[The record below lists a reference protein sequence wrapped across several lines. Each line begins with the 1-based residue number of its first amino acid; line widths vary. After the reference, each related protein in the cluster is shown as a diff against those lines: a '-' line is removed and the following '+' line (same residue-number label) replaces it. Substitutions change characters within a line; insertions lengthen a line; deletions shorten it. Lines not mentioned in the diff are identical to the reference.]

1 MGMTMTQN
9 MADVLA
15 ASYLG
20 FEGAEPAVAKLSE
33 AAVTKATEALEL
45 DGFVARDAQDGE
57 LYAVADAWD
66 RLQAAQDRG
75 EVTR

>member
-15 ASYLG
+15 AMYLG

-33 AAVTKATEALEL
+33 AEMTKATEALEL
-45 DGFVARDAQDGE
+45 EGLVVRDGRDGE
-57 LYAVADAWD
+57 LYAADDAWD
-66 RLQAAQDRG
+66 QLQAAQARG
-75 EVTR
+75 EVAR